1 MKKRSEVI
9 KTQGFTKFALAFSA
23 GADAGMIVL
32 MLNHMAIVLA
42 TVAFTV
48 AALVCGAWLVWAER
62 EAV

>member
-42 TVAFTV
+42 TVVFTV
-48 AALVCGAWLVWAER
+48 AALACGAWLVWTER